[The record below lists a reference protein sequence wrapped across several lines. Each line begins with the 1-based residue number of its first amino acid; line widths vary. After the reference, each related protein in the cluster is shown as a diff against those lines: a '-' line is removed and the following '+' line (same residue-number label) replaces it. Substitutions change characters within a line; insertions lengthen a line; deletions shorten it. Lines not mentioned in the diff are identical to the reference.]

1 VLVWGEQDRMYPPVH
16 AERFRELL
24 TSDDVESV
32 TVPDAGHMVPYEQP
46 ERVLGAVRPVLV

>member
-1 VLVWGEQDRMYPPVH
+1 MYPPVH